1 MTRKI
6 IQDIV
11 VKNKKSSLSKED
23 RLNLLASRKKPE
35 PVVKEETVFYEET
48 DILAIGPNKERVS
61 KNSRIFLWLLGL
73 ALIATAFFLMSSVFA
88 RATITV
94 TPKNES
100 ISMNDIYTVVAK
112 KESPGLHYEVM
123 TIDKTATKSLETD
136 GEENV
141 ERKAMGTVVIYN
153 NYGSQNQRLINNTR
167 LETSTGLIYR
177 IRESVD
183 VPGIKTI
190 NGTKTPGSVAVE
202 VIADQ
207 AGEKYNMKVSDLK
220 GDFTIPGFKGS
231 PKFEGFYARLSSDIS
246 GGYIGKVKKVSE
258 SKLSSARNELKNNL
272 KLELIKSVYS
282 QKPGGYIIFDNN
294 YYVEMSDL
302 LDSSSADN
310 YIISEKGTIHAIM
323 FNEAELSSFLAK
335 NKIKDFDNSKVDA
348 LLGKNFSTELSGSTE
363 KPWTENS
370 LKVRFSGD
378 AKISWSYDKDK
389 IISGIAGENES
400 VIRDIEVRLRNSIES
415 ISSEIQPFWQND
427 FPKNPEKIK
436 IFDSVRN
443 TSM

>member
-1 MTRKI
+1 MPMNENLMDK
-6 IQDIV
+6 V
-11 VKNKKSSLSKED
+11 VSLCKRRGFIFHSSEIYGGLSNTWD
-23 RLNLLASRKKPE
+23 
-35 PVVKEETVFYEET
+35 Y
-48 DILAIGPNKERVS
+48 GP
-61 KNSRIFLWLLGL
+61 
-73 ALIATAFFLMSSVFA
+73 
-88 RATITV
+88 
-94 TPKNES
+94 
-100 ISMNDIYTVVAK
+100 
-112 KESPGLHYEVM
+112 
-123 TIDKTATKSLETD
+123 
-136 GEENV
+136 
-141 ERKAMGTVVIYN
+141 
-153 NYGSQNQRLINNTR
+153 YG
-167 LETSTGLIYR
+167 
-177 IRESVD
+177 V
-183 VPGIKTI
+183 
-190 NGTKTPGSVAVE
+190 
-202 VIADQ
+202 
-207 AGEKYNMKVSDLK
+207 
-220 GDFTIPGFKGS
+220 
-231 PKFEGFYARLSSDIS
+231 
-246 GGYIGKVKKVSE
+246 
-258 SKLSSARNELKNNL
+258 ELKNNL